1 MIGYFSGFI
10 TGYLVGVIMC
20 MISGTLLFLILKRP
34 DLVRRARDK
43 VGAWLSVLT
52 CPLKDNRGVVEVP
65 RVSVNVLVKYLLRFG
80 IPLAGVI
87 GLIALLKAGT
97 ISVVLY
103 KCCLILTAFILAEA
117 IWVIG
122 YKYIFGKIE
131 KEGIS
136 EYNRR
141 SIMLFRGM
149 LYAAIILGLTAGL

>member
-10 TGYLVGVIMC
+10 TGYLVGVIIC
-20 MISGTLLFLILKRP
+20 VIAGTLLSLAIKRP
-34 DLVRRARDK
+34 DLVERARDK
-43 VGAWLSVLT
+43 IGTWLSALT
-52 CPLKDNRGVVEVP
+52 GPLKDNRGVIEVP
-65 RVSVNVLVKYLLRFG
+65 QVSVNVLAKYLLRFG

-103 KCCLILTAFILAEA
+103 KCCLILTGFILAEA

-136 EYNRR
+136 EYDRR